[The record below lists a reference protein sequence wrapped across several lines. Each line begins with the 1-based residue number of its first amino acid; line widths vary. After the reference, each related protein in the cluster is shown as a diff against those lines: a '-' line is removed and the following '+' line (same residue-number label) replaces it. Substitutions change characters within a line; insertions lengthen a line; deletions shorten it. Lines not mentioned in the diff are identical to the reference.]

1 VAGSSAILIV
11 SNLIVFSADPF
22 GSQSP
27 PLGNLG
33 RYCFR
38 LRVRPRRRN

>member
-1 VAGSSAILIV
+1 VTEGPSNTAFLLI
-11 SNLIVFSADPF
+11 

-33 RYCFR
+33 RVFAF
-38 LRVRPRRRN
+38 V